1 MVNSSVFDY
10 MTDSVLIRF
19 AIGLHFKIG
28 CICLQPLSY
37 VVTVINTSCL
47 DVNVVF
53 PAFTC

>member
-47 DVNVVF
+47 DVNV
-53 PAFTC
+53 AFTY